1 MLDFTGVKAIT
12 IPEGSV
18 AKITRKSDG
27 VMLWEK
33 PVAFKNYAEPLPNN
47 TTDTT
52 KWVNGYRFSSGGIS
66 AQAGTTLS
74 NIIPITYGDVIRIK
88 GVTLRNSAD
97 RWQFGF
103 IQVGQTVET
112 LAVGYYN
119 TDYKAGAITYL
130 KYNGYENGV
139 YTYTVTPET
148 WGHTPKSFRFA
159 MPTPANANDVII
171 TINQEIP

>member
-1 MLDFTGVKAIT
+1 MLNFAGIKSMT
-12 IPEGSV
+12 IPEGITT
-18 AKITRKSDG
+18 KITRKSDG
-27 VMLWEK
+27 VMLWKK
-33 PVAFKNYAEPLPNN
+33 PESFKNWAEPLPNN

-74 NIIPITYGDVIRIK
+74 NEIPVTFGDVIRIK

-97 RWQFGF
+97 RWQVVLVNRDDGVHFPGW
-103 IQVGQTVET
+103 
-112 LAVGYYN
+112 AYYN
-119 TDYKAGAITYL
+119 ANLVTGAITYL
-130 KYNGYENGV
+130 TYNGYENGV
-139 YTYTVTPET
+139 YTYTITSET

-159 MPTPANANDVII
+159 MPTPSNANDVII